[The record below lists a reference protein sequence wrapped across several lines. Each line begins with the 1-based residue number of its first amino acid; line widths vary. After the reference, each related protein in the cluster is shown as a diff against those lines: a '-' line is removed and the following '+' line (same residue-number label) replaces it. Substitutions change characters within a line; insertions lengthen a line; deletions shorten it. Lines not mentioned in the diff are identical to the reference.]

1 MVSVPCGY
9 ATEGQGVTPLGAAV
23 DGGFMRD
30 LGLDVTLRKMGD
42 AHAVAAGLYAGE
54 ITFGNL
60 AAPGLV
66 EAVSHG
72 AALVFLA
79 GGVNQ
84 QFLVG
89 APGRSLADVAG
100 QPMGASSPGDL
111 TDFLVQITMERVTEA
126 ESEVRYAG
134 GSRARLRAL
143 LEGDIAASPLSPP
156 LAVEAKLQGCAW
168 LYDYAQLG
176 LNFAIGGIAASRR
189 VVAAQP
195 DLVDR
200 FLRGY
205 LAGQRRYQQDRAF
218 GVSVQQRYG
227 ETSAAIAE
235 ETYDVTS
242 AGFRRTP
249 DPATEG
255 MRLLVDF
262 WKASGKLPATFH
274 VEDVVDSAPVLAACA
289 ALG

>member
-23 DGGFMRD
+23 DGGFMRG

-42 AHAVAAGLYAGE
+42 AHAVAAGLDSGE

-66 EAVSHG
+66 EAVSRG

-111 TDFLVQITMERVTEA
+111 TDFLVQITMERVTEPSPRCA
-126 ESEVRYAG
+126 TPEGAARGCERCWRATSPRLRCRLRWPWKRS
-134 GSRARLRAL
+134 SRAAR
-143 LEGDIAASPLSPP
+143 
-156 LAVEAKLQGCAW
+156 GCTTTR
-168 LYDYAQLG
+168 
-176 LNFAIGGIAASRR
+176 N
-189 VVAAQP
+189 
-195 DLVDR
+195 
-200 FLRGY
+200 
-205 LAGQRRYQQDRAF
+205 
-218 GVSVQQRYG
+218 
-227 ETSAAIAE
+227 SA
-235 ETYDVTS
+235 
-242 AGFRRTP
+242 
-249 DPATEG
+249 
-255 MRLLVDF
+255 
-262 WKASGKLPATFH
+262 
-274 VEDVVDSAPVLAACA
+274 
-289 ALG
+289 

>member
-23 DGGFMRD
+23 DGGFMRS

-42 AHAVAAGLYAGE
+42 AHAVAAGLDAGE

-66 EAVSHG
+66 EAVSRG

-126 ESEVRYAG
+126 ESEVRYVG

-156 LAVEAKLQGCAW
+156 LAVEAKHQGCAW

-176 LNFAIGGIAASRR
+176 LNFAIGGHCRVSPRRSRSAR
-189 VVAAQP
+189 P
-195 DLVDR
+195 
-200 FLRGY
+200 
-205 LAGQRRYQQDRAF
+205 RRPFPARILGWA
-218 GVSVQQRYG
+218 
-227 ETSAAIAE
+227 
-235 ETYDVTS
+235 
-242 AGFRRTP
+242 TP
-249 DPATEG
+249 
-255 MRLLVDF
+255 
-262 WKASGKLPATFH
+262 LPARPGLRRQR
-274 VEDVVDSAPVLAACA
+274 AA
-289 ALG
+289 ALRRDERGHRRGDV